1 MRASFGQAALALLL
15 TAAPTFAADP
25 TDPDTRAWWSLT
37 GHLSDDDYEGRD
49 TGSRGHA
56 KAARNVAK
64 LFKKA
69 GLEPLGDL
77 KKGEATFLQAVPLHE
92 VQVEKAGTSFA
103 IVAPDKSV
111 TRLEFLHDITI
122 RPTASLARSLNAGL
136 AMRGYCSAEEIG
148 SDVAGKLLLC
158 FSGRRSPMPK
168 RDAIVS
174 AAAAAGA
181 RGAILIDDA
190 GFTIEPPRWPEAYA
204 RSIASPITKP
214 PEAPTLAIMRVNPD
228 AVAKLFE
235 GSGQDSAALMADFIE
250 GKPLPRADLPTRLVA
265 DFAISERDFVSEN
278 VIARLPGTDPTLAR
292 EAVVVSAHLDGYG
305 FGEPVDGDSLYN
317 GAFDD
322 AAYVATLVRLAE
334 SREKS
339 GGFKR
344 PLIFAAFTGEEKG
357 LLGARWFVAHPPVPL
372 ADIAANINLD
382 AIRPLFPL
390 TILTLIGHGTSSLT
404 ATATDVGKGLGITVR
419 PDFEPDRGMITRTDA
434 SAFLAAGIPGISFM
448 FGYENGSPEEAK
460 FRTWYKTRYH
470 KPQDDV
476 TQPIDLE
483 AAAGF
488 NRFFY
493 TLTGVVADAAAKPVL
508 TK

>member
-1 MRASFGQAALALLL
+1 MRTSFGHATLALLIT
-15 TAAPTFAADP
+15 TAPALAAGPTN
-25 TDPDTRAWWSLT
+25 PDTRAWWSLT

-56 KAARNVAK
+56 TAARHVAK

-69 GLEPLGDL
+69 GLQPLGDL
-77 KKGEATFLQAVPLHE
+77 RKGEPGFLQAVPLHE
-92 VQVEKAGTSFA
+92 VRVEKPGTSFA

-111 TRLEFLHDITI
+111 TQLEFLHDITI

-148 SDVAGKLLLC
+148 SDVAGKLLIC
-158 FSGRRSPMPK
+158 FAGRRSPMPK
-168 RDAIVS
+168 RDAIVT

-204 RSIASPITKP
+204 RSIASPATKP
-214 PEAPTLAIMRVNPD
+214 LEAPTLAIMRFNP
-228 AVAKLFE
+228 ASVARLFA
-235 GSGQDSAALMADFIE
+235 GSGQDSAALMADFIA
-250 GKPLPRADLPTRLVA
+250 GRPLPRADLPTRLVA
-265 DFAISERDFVSEN
+265 DFAITERDFISEN
-278 VIARLPGTDPTLAR
+278 VIARLPGTDPSLAR

-322 AAYVATLVRLAE
+322 AAYVATLVRLAD
-334 SREKS
+334 SRRKA

-357 LLGARWFVAHPPVPL
+357 LIGARWFVEHPPVPL
-372 ADIAANINLD
+372 TDIAANINLD

-404 ATATDVGKGLGITVR
+404 ETATAVAKPLNIEIR
-419 PDFEPDRGMITRTDA
+419 SDFEPDRGMITRTDA
-434 SAFLAAGIPGISFM
+434 SAFLSAGIPAISFM
-448 FGYENGSPEEAK
+448 FGYDNGSPEEAK

-476 TQPIDLE
+476 TQPIDFQ
-483 AAAGF
+483 AAADF

>member
-1 MRASFGQAALALLL
+1 MRTSFGHATLALLL
-15 TAAPTFAADP
+15 TTAPALAAGP

-56 KAARNVAK
+56 KAARHVAK

-69 GLEPLGDL
+69 GLEPLGDVR
-77 KKGEATFLQAVPLHE
+77 KGKPGFLQAVPLHE
-92 VQVEKAGTSFA
+92 VRVEKPGTSFA
-103 IVAPDKSV
+103 IVAPGGGV
-111 TRLEFLHDITI
+111 TRLAFLHDITI
-122 RPTASLARSLNAGL
+122 RPTASLPRSLNAGL
-136 AMRGYCSAEEIG
+136 AMRGYCSAAEIG
-148 SDVAGKLLLC
+148 SDVAGKLLVC

-168 RDAIVS
+168 RAAIVT

-204 RSIASPITKP
+204 KSLSSPATKP
-214 PEAPTLAIMRVNPD
+214 AEAPTLAIMRFNP
-228 AVAKLFE
+228 ASVARLFE
-235 GSGQDSAALMADFIE
+235 GSGQDSAALMADFIA

-265 DFAISERDFVSEN
+265 DLAITERDVVSEN
-278 VIARLPGTDPTLAR
+278 VIARLPGTDPALAR

-322 AAYVATLVRLAE
+322 AAYVATLARLAD
-334 SREKS
+334 SRRKI

-344 PLIFAAFTGEEKG
+344 PVIFAAFTGEEKG
-357 LLGARWFVAHPPVPL
+357 LLGAEWFVAHPPLPL
-372 ADIAANINLD
+372 SDIAANINLD

-404 ATATDVGKGLGITVR
+404 ATAADVGKGQGITVR

-434 SAFLAAGIPGISFM
+434 SAFLAAGIPAISFM
-448 FGYENGSPEEAK
+448 FGYDNGSPEEAK

-476 TQPIDLE
+476 SQPIDFQ
-483 AAAGF
+483 AAAAF

-493 TLTGVVADAAAKPVL
+493 TLTGAVADAPTKPVL
-508 TK
+508 IK